1 MAQINL
7 GSIKFNWKGTYAGGT
22 AYVVDDVV
30 YYNGSSYVCILASTG
45 NLPTDT
51 TYWQLMAEGGDVATV
66 LTTQG
71 DILYRDGSG
80 LQRLA
85 AGTSGQLLQTGGS
98 GANPSWVNAPSG
110 VVKNIVYAYDTS
122 QRSTTSATPV
132 TASNTMGVTITP
144 TSTSSLIYVS
154 FDFSGGGNAKSNRM
168 FMHIYRD
175 STDLGTIRTQEH
187 YTTASDGRTTENP
200 MTVNYIDQPNNTS
213 AVTYTL
219 RVAMQGG
226 NTAYVNTN
234 GRGMGMAI
242 EYLL

>member
-122 QRSTTSATPV
+122 QRSTTSATQLQQV
-132 TASNTMGVTITP
+132 I
-144 TSTSSLIYVS
+144 
-154 FDFSGGGNAKSNRM
+154 
-168 FMHIYRD
+168 
-175 STDLGTIRTQEH
+175 QWE
-187 YTTASDGRTTENP
+187 
-200 MTVNYIDQPNNTS
+200 
-213 AVTYTL
+213 
-219 RVAMQGG
+219 
-226 NTAYVNTN
+226 
-234 GRGMGMAI
+234 
-242 EYLL
+242 